1 MRPIALVSVA
11 LALSASALPRIVLGR
26 DLGHNERGEGLEKR
40 RVNNGTNPQNTLS
53 KCNES
58 SLTSRRLYSTS
69 ALDPRAICTNFEQD
83 GSANASAGQVPSL
96 TSNNNFINYCLTV
109 NLPLTNGQQIKTGSC
124 NPAPMGMIAPTTNMP
139 SSKFVSPHNLGA
151 VQVNTTFEIVM
162 AIRHLQAGHFTNPDS
177 TYYSA
182 PQQLNSDNDIVGHTH
197 VVIERLNSI
206 TSTVP
211 SDPSTFVFFAGINT
225 PADGQGNLSVNVTG
239 GLPAGIYKL
248 SSINSSA
255 NHAPVLVAVA
265 QHGSLDDQVYVGVT
279 LLHRNLLD

>member
-1 MRPIALVSVA
+1 VLN
-11 LALSASALPRIVLGR
+11 PRV
-26 DLGHNERGEGLEKR
+26 
-40 RVNNGTNPQNTLS
+40 
-53 KCNES
+53 
-58 SLTSRRLYSTS
+58 
-69 ALDPRAICTNFEQD
+69 ICTNFEQD

-124 NPAPMGMIAPTTNMP
+124 NPAPMGVIAPTTNMP

-162 AIRHLQAGHFTNPDS
+162 AIRHLQTGHFTNPDS

-197 VVIERLNSI
+197 VVVERLSSI

-225 PADGQGNLSVNVTG
+225 PADGQGNVSVNVTG
-239 GLPAGIYKL
+239 GLPPGIYKL

-255 NHAPVLVAVA
+255 NHAPALVAVA
-265 QHGSLDDQVYVGVT
+265 QRGSLDDQVYVGASH
-279 LLHRNLLD
+279 LHRHLLD

>member
-1 MRPIALVSVA
+1 
-11 LALSASALPRIVLGR
+11 VLDTG
-26 DLGHNERGEGLEKR
+26 
-40 RVNNGTNPQNTLS
+40 V
-53 KCNES
+53 
-58 SLTSRRLYSTS
+58 
-69 ALDPRAICTNFEQD
+69 ICTRFEQD

-124 NPAPMGMIAPTTNMP
+124 NPAPMGIIAPTTNMP
-139 SSKFVSPHNLGA
+139 SSKFVSPYNLGA

-162 AIRHLQAGHFTNPDS
+162 AIRHIQTGHFTNPDS

-197 VVIERLNSI
+197 VVIERLSSI

-211 SDPSTFVFFAGINT
+211 SDPSTFVFFVGINT
-225 PADGQGNLSVNVTG
+225 PADGQGNVSVNVTG

-255 NHAPVLVAVA
+255 NHAPALVAVA
-265 QHGSLDDQVYVGVT
+265 QHGSLDDQVYVCVGR
-279 LLHRNLLD
+279 LYRHLLD

>member
-1 MRPIALVSVA
+1 
-11 LALSASALPRIVLGR
+11 
-26 DLGHNERGEGLEKR
+26 
-40 RVNNGTNPQNTLS
+40 
-53 KCNES
+53 
-58 SLTSRRLYSTS
+58 
-69 ALDPRAICTNFEQD
+69 
-83 GSANASAGQVPSL
+83 
-96 TSNNNFINYCLTV
+96 
-109 NLPLTNGQQIKTGSC
+109 
-124 NPAPMGMIAPTTNMP
+124 MGMIAPTTNMP

-162 AIRHLQAGHFTNPDS
+162 AIRHIQTGHFTNPDS

-197 VVIERLNSI
+197 VVIERLSSI
-206 TSTVP
+206 TSTAP

-225 PADGQGNLSVNVTG
+225 AADGQGNLSVNVTG

-265 QHGSLDDQVYVGVT
+265 QHGSLDDQVYVGAR
-279 LLHRNLLD
+279 LFHRH